1 MLDLTFTKTILRCLN
16 VISWS
21 AFCITK
27 NISQMSQYFDRYIS
41 VLQVLI
47 ENYWTSVKNKV
58 KQFSDKDVRTTRL
71 SKRVPMAL
79 QSSLEPRMLQT
90 VPVFMVALM
99 CIYVFFYFTDDQIES
114 RSILLQMYYVYITWR
129 RIP

>member
-1 MLDLTFTKTILRCLN
+1 
-16 VISWS
+16 
-21 AFCITK
+21 
-27 NISQMSQYFDRYIS
+27 MSQYFDRYIS

-99 CIYVFFYFTDDQIES
+99 CIYVFFYFTHDQIES